1 MIDWI
6 LSSCVLILVI
16 VLLRRLFMGRI
27 SSRLRYALWL
37 PVLLRLLIPFS
48 PVPRN

>member
-1 MIDWI
+1 MIEWI
-6 LSSCVLILVI
+6 VSSCVLILVI

-37 PVLLRLLIPFS
+37 CCCGCLFRSAPCQAI
-48 PVPRN
+48 